1 MADNVMGPEVN
12 LGLNVNLELDRSAQD
27 AASLADQIRQMRMD
41 QEAFRDVISDTQD
54 RIREITGYYQEQL
67 QLRQQLLDVET
78 SLRNISESR
87 TDSLKDQ
94 VSAYRDIEQSA
105 ARISNYGSS
114 PISMP
119 GGGQGYYGS
128 GMNEY
133 YNPLNGQMM
142 GMGGMGSAFDSQV
155 ESDEEA
161 LESEQFEKD
170 QDRGGRDGFER
181 KAQKLFYYSQLPKE
195 TAESLKRVGSAFKKL
210 NLPGGKKLYS
220 SGSKISYLFDLEG
233 SGEAAATTGLLGANG
248 LPIRAGAAAG
258 EADATTGLLGANGLP
273 IRAAAAAGEADAIT
287 GGLAAASDLAP
298 PLAAAIMG
306 YKIASNVVQ
315 TGQQYGTLTGTD
327 SIVGGYSA
335 KLQSFASS
343 LLNPLMPYGVSQQ
356 ITNTGLASG
365 YQYGSSYLSQYR
377 DFASGAYEHFGISPQ
392 ESQQMFQAAVV
403 KAGGSANYLSTALQQ
418 VGQHAAD
425 AGVSFKELTNSFA
438 SSLQTY
444 SGMGLSGNTATA
456 AASVSAGLYMGGTQ
470 QQNQILS
477 GVNKNTMQPFFGTM
491 TGQAVLAQQLG
502 TNLGG
507 LYAKEQSMGA
517 AAGTVIPM
525 QQAAYVKHLL
535 SGMGMSRGHTQHNLD
550 PAFFA
555 LQGMGINFGSEQTL
569 ATFANEAFNTNDFTK
584 GAIASIPKPVHQH
597 AVIANEGGKGGIG
610 FSVSTESQAKLDE
623 QYKSDM
629 AKYNKEVAAAKA
641 SGGSLSKQNMNALKN
656 AFSGQQS
663 GSSVNVGGVQ
673 INLSPSAQKLF
684 QISNLGSGYG
694 AVGANEPYGLPN
706 AGNW

>member
-155 ESDEEA
+155 GSDEEA
-161 LESEQFEKD
+161 LESEQFEEG
-170 QDRGGRDGFER
+170 QDRGGRGSFER

-195 TAESLKRVGSAFKKL
+195 SAESLKRIGSAFKKL
-210 NLPGGKKLYS
+210 NLPGGKQLYS
-220 SGSKISYLFDLEG
+220 IGSKISDLFDLEG
-233 SGEAAATTGLLGANG
+233 SGEAAV
-248 LPIRAGAAAG
+248 AAG
-258 EADATTGLLGANGLP
+258 KADTTTGLLGANGLP
-273 IRAAAAAGEADAIT
+273 IRAAGSSIVASEGGG
-287 GGLAAASDLAP
+287 GGLMGIAKNILGIVPPELAT
-298 PLAAAIMG
+298 PLAMLAVAKMG
-306 YKIASNVVQ
+306 YKVASDVVQ
-315 TGQQYGTLTGTD
+315 TGQEYGTLTGTD
-327 SIVGGYSA
+327 SVVGGYGA
-335 KLQSFASS
+335 KFQSFFGSF
-343 LLNPLMPYGVSQQ
+343 LNPLMPSGVSKQ
-356 ITNTGLASG
+356 IENTGLASG
-365 YQYGSSYLSQYR
+365 YQYGSSYLNQYR
-377 DFASGAYEHFGISPQ
+377 DFASGAYERFGISPQ

-629 AKYNKEVAAAKA
+629 AKYNKEVATAKA

-706 AGNW
+706 AGNL